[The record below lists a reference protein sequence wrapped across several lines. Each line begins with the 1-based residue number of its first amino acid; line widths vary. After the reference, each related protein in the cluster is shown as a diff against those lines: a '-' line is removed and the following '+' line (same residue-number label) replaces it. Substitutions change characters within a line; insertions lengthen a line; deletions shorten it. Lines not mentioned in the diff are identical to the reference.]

1 MDEIL
6 LYLDQFGITG
16 GVLLASFFIGLIA
29 IVGTCKL
36 FAKADLPCWHVF
48 IPFLNVITVMKLIG
62 RPTWHAWLFFTPA
75 ALYLIPKT
83 IIELAQSFGK
93 KTTTDYILALVFNVF
108 YILNLGLAYDEEY
121 QGPSYQKKSLVNE
134 NLNVA

>member
-1 MDEIL
+1 MYDIMIYGVEISG
-6 LYLDQFGITG
+6 GI
-16 GVLLASFFIGLIA
+16 VLASMFIGLIA
-29 IVGTCKL
+29 AVGTCKL

-48 IPFLNVITVMKLIG
+48 IPFLNIMTTMKLIG

-75 ALYLIPKT
+75 VLYLLPKT

-93 KTTTDYILALVFNVF
+93 RTTTDYVLALVFNVF
-108 YILNLGLAYDEEY
+108 YVLNLGLSYDENY
-121 QGPSYQKKSLVNE
+121 VGPAYEKKDLVNE

>member
-1 MDEIL
+1 MYDIMIYGVEISG
-6 LYLDQFGITG
+6 GI
-16 GVLLASFFIGLIA
+16 VLASMFIGLIA
-29 IVGTCKL
+29 AVGTCKL

-48 IPFLNVITVMKLIG
+48 IPFLNIMTTMKLIG

-75 ALYLIPKT
+75 VLYLLPKT

-93 KTTTDYILALVFNVF
+93 RTTQDYVLALVFNVF
-108 YILNLGLAYDEEY
+108 YVLNLGLSYDENY
-121 QGPSYQKKSLVNE
+121 VGPAYEKKDLVNE

>member
-1 MDEIL
+1 MIYGVEIS
-6 LYLDQFGITG
+6 G
-16 GVLLASFFIGLIA
+16 GVVLASMFIGLIA
-29 IVGTCKL
+29 AVGTCKL

-48 IPFLNVITVMKLIG
+48 IPFLNIMTTMKLIG

-75 ALYLIPKT
+75 ALYLLPKT

-93 KTTTDYILALVFNVF
+93 RTTTDYVLALVFNVF
-108 YILNLGLAYDEEY
+108 YVLNLGLSYDEDY
-121 QGPSYQKKSLVNE
+121 VGPAYEKKNLVNE

>member
-1 MDEIL
+1 MYDITIYGVEIS
-6 LYLDQFGITG
+6 G
-16 GVLLASFFIGLIA
+16 GVVLASMFIGLIA
-29 IVGTCKL
+29 AVGTCKL

-48 IPFLNVITVMKLIG
+48 IPFLNIMTAMKLIG

-75 ALYLIPKT
+75 ALYLLPKT

-93 KTTTDYILALVFNVF
+93 RTTTDYVLALVFNVF
-108 YILNLGLAYDEEY
+108 YVLNLGLSYDEDY
-121 QGPSYQKKSLVNE
+121 VGPAYEKKDLVNE

>member
-1 MDEIL
+1 MHDIMIYGVEISG
-6 LYLDQFGITG
+6 GI
-16 GVLLASFFIGLIA
+16 VLASMFIGLIA
-29 IVGTCKL
+29 AVGTCKL

-48 IPFLNVITVMKLIG
+48 VPFLNIMTVMKLIG

-93 KTTTDYILALVFNVF
+93 RTTTDYVLALVFNVF
-108 YILNLGLAYDEEY
+108 YVLNLGLSYDEEY
-121 QGPSYQKKSLVNE
+121 VGPSYEKKDLVNE

>member
-1 MDEIL
+1 MYDIMIYGVEIS
-6 LYLDQFGITG
+6 G
-16 GVLLASFFIGLIA
+16 GVVLASMFIGLIA
-29 IVGTCKL
+29 AVGTCKL

-48 IPFLNVITVMKLIG
+48 IPFLNIMTAMKLIG

-75 ALYLIPKT
+75 ALYLLPKT

-93 KTTTDYILALVFNVF
+93 RTTTDYVLALVFNIF
-108 YILNLGLAYDEEY
+108 YILNLGLAYDEDY
-121 QGPSYQKKSLVNE
+121 LGPAYDKKDLVNE

>member
-1 MDEIL
+1 MHDIMIYGVEIS
-6 LYLDQFGITG
+6 G
-16 GVLLASFFIGLIA
+16 GVVLASMFIGLIA
-29 IVGTCKL
+29 AVGTCKL

-48 IPFLNVITVMKLIG
+48 IPFLNIMTTMKLIG

-75 ALYLIPKT
+75 VLYLLPKT

-93 KTTTDYILALVFNVF
+93 RTTTDYVFALVFNVF
-108 YILNLGLAYDEEY
+108 YVLNLGLSYDEDY
-121 QGPSYQKKSLVNE
+121 VGPAYEKKDLVNE

>member
-1 MDEIL
+1 MDDIIIYGVEIS
-6 LYLDQFGITG
+6 G
-16 GVLLASFFIGLIA
+16 GVVLASLFIGLIS

-48 IPFLNVITVMKLIG
+48 VPFLNVMTTMKLIG

-93 KTTTDYILALVFNVF
+93 RTTTDYVLALVFNIF
-108 YILNLGLAYDEEY
+108 YILNLGLSYDEEY
-121 QGPSYQKKSLVNE
+121 VGPSYEKKDLVNE

>member
-1 MDEIL
+1 MHDIMIYGVEISG
-6 LYLDQFGITG
+6 GI
-16 GVLLASFFIGLIA
+16 VLASMFIGLIA
-29 IVGTCKL
+29 AVGICKL

-48 IPFLNVITVMKLIG
+48 IPFLNIMTTMKLIG

-75 ALYLIPKT
+75 VLYLLPKT

-93 KTTTDYILALVFNVF
+93 RTTQDYVLALVFNVF
-108 YILNLGLAYDEEY
+108 YVLNLGLSYDEDY
-121 QGPSYQKKSLVNE
+121 VGPAYVKKDLVNE

>member
-1 MDEIL
+1 MHDIMIYGVEIS
-6 LYLDQFGITG
+6 GG
-16 GVLLASFFIGLIA
+16 GVLASMFIGLIA
-29 IVGTCKL
+29 AVGTCKL

-48 IPFLNVITVMKLIG
+48 IPFLNIMTTMKLIG

-75 ALYLIPKT
+75 ALYLLPKS

-93 KTTTDYILALVFNVF
+93 RTTRDYVLALVFNVF
-108 YILNLGLAYDEEY
+108 YVLNLGLSYDEDY
-121 QGPSYQKKSLVNE
+121 VGPAYEKKDLVNE

>member
-1 MDEIL
+1 MYDIMIYGVEISG
-6 LYLDQFGITG
+6 GI
-16 GVLLASFFIGLIA
+16 VLASMFIGLIA
-29 IVGTCKL
+29 AVGTCKL

-48 IPFLNVITVMKLIG
+48 IPFLNIMTTMKLIG

-75 ALYLIPKT
+75 VLYLLPKT

-93 KTTTDYILALVFNVF
+93 RTTQDYVLALVFNVF
-108 YILNLGLAYDEEY
+108 YVLNLGLSFDEDYVGPAYV
-121 QGPSYQKKSLVNE
+121 KKDHVNE

>member
-1 MDEIL
+1 MHDIMIYGVEISG
-6 LYLDQFGITG
+6 GI
-16 GVLLASFFIGLIA
+16 VLASMFISLIA
-29 IVGTCKL
+29 AVGTCKL

-48 IPFLNVITVMKLIG
+48 IPFLNIMTTMKLIG

-75 ALYLIPKT
+75 VFYLLPKT

-93 KTTTDYILALVFNVF
+93 RTITDYVLALVFNVF
-108 YILNLGLAYDEEY
+108 YVLNLGLSYDEDY
-121 QGPSYQKKSLVNE
+121 VGPAYEKKDLVNE

>member
-1 MDEIL
+1 MHDIMIYGVEIS
-6 LYLDQFGITG
+6 G
-16 GVLLASFFIGLIA
+16 GVVLASMFIGLIA
-29 IVGTCKL
+29 AVGTCKL

-48 IPFLNVITVMKLIG
+48 IPFLNIMTTMKLIG

-75 ALYLIPKT
+75 ALYLLPKT

-93 KTTTDYILALVFNVF
+93 RTTTDYVLALVFNVF
-108 YILNLGLAYDEEY
+108 YVLNLGLSYDEDY
-121 QGPSYQKKSLVNE
+121 VGPAYEKKNLVNE